1 VCGEEAL
8 VNEEIIDVT
17 IGPLKFYG
25 EYRGGMPTIGCP
37 GCNGDTME
45 YVEQDE

>member
-8 VNEEIIDVT
+8 INEEIIDVT
-17 IGPLKFYG
+17 IGMLKFRR
-25 EYRGGMPTIGCP
+25 EFQGGMPKIGCP

-45 YVEQDE
+45 YVAQDE

>member
-8 VNEEIIDVT
+8 INEEIIDAT
-17 IGPLKFYG
+17 IGMLKFRG
-25 EYRGGMPTIGCP
+25 EYRGGMPTLGCP

-45 YVEQDE
+45 YVDQEP